1 MASLKDTVTLTPK
14 FTDADLAATY
24 KVLAKEAVKKQL
36 QVFQYMGETFI
47 NAARRS
53 GTYTDRT
60 GNLRSSIG
68 YVILIDGAIWAQA
81 FDSATNSY
89 NQQLTAELS
98 IQLNKGI
105 VLICMAG
112 MGYAAA
118 VESKGYDVI
127 TGSTPSDAAVK
138 QLLKKVCSQY

>member
-1 MASLKDTVTLTPK
+1 MAGLKNTVTLTPK
-14 FTDADLAATY
+14 FTDAELAATY
-24 KVLAKEAVKKQL
+24 QVLAKDAVNKQL
-36 QVFQYMGETFI
+36 QVFQFMGETFI
-47 NAARRS
+47 NAARRA

-60 GNLRSSIG
+60 GNLRSSVG
-68 YVILIDGAIWAQA
+68 YVILIDGKVWNQVY
-81 FDSATNSY
+81 SSQVSEY

-98 IQLNKGI
+98 VKFNKGI